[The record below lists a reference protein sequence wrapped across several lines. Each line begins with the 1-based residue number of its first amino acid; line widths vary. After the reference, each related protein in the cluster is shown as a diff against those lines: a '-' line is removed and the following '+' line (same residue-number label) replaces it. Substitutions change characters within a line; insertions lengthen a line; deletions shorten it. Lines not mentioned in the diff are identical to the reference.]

1 MTVPG
6 YAFIVAGA
14 LAGAL
19 TAAFLPERARV

>member
-1 MTVPG
+1 VVHALVPG

-19 TAAFLPERARV
+19 AGAFLE